1 MRLNTKHSKKPANAY
16 DLSLDHN
23 KCSYSHNTK
32 QNTLQMFFLNRKILC
47 KFSDVEKNAK
57 KKNASKKTTEFISV
71 ALMRRS
77 SIFLYTFE
85 IKYLA
90 FQTSPGA
97 TGALLH
103 PHKRGSLWS
112 PAARGSFA
120 LPHKLYRPRCVLR
133 IPGKEIN
140 KIYEVTQIWQVLC
153 QVSWRLKTQPGR

>member
-77 SIFLYTFE
+77 SIFCILLRLNIWRFKHHQEQPELCCTLTNGDLSGAPLPGAALLSLTNFIVPAACYASRE
-85 IKYLA
+85 KKLIKYM
-90 FQTSPGA
+90 
-97 TGALLH
+97 
-103 PHKRGSLWS
+103 R
-112 PAARGSFA
+112 
-120 LPHKLYRPRCVLR
+120 
-133 IPGKEIN
+133 
-140 KIYEVTQIWQVLC
+140 
-153 QVSWRLKTQPGR
+153 